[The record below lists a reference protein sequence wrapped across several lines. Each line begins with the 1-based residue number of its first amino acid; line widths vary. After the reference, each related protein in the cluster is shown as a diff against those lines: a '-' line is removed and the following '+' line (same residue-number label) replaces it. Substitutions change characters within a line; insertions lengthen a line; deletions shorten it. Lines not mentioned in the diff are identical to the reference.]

1 MFFVHYA
8 TASFICWQ
16 CAGSNHPHVNTCQV
30 QLYFTWINSWTKPDK
45 ICNSLPRKREAS
57 KSRLTKWATQK
68 RNAPKK
74 EEKINEKFKQ
84 VGGELMMGDKL
95 MMNNNHTVGLGKE
108 SRG

>member
-1 MFFVHYA
+1 MQLHLL
-8 TASFICWQ
+8 S
-16 CAGSNHPHVNTCQV
+16 AGSV
-30 QLYFTWINSWTKPDK
+30 QAPIILMSIPARSNYIFTWIDSWTKPDK